1 MVLLIIEDDIY
12 DVSKYVSSH
21 PGEGIN
27 NAYLKDFNL
36 KNCSSVFDRYHFT
49 NKPFEILE
57 KAKKIGSYN
66 GVFWVCP
73 NFFKRRIPKYFY
85 FHSENKKYSFSND
98 YEYILKRNEND
109 IFNSLSLI
117 IHDKGNIESID
128 IVKNEDGLWKLYDL
142 EDENIEKLLRNFFE
156 KK

>member
-1 MVLLIIEDDIY
+1 MVLLIIDDDIY
-12 DVSKYVSSH
+12 DVSKYISSH

-57 KAKKIGSYN
+57 KAKKMGSYN

-73 NFFKRRIPKYFY
+73 NFFRRRIPKYFY
-85 FHSENKKYSFSND
+85 FNPDDKKYSFTKE
-98 YEYILKRNEND
+98 YEYILERNKDD
-109 IFNSLSLI
+109 INNSLVLTIYKDSVI
-117 IHDKGNIESID
+117 TKTNIFR
-128 IVKNEDGLWKLYDL
+128 NNNGLWKLNDL
-142 EDENIEKLLRNFFE
+142 DIIS
-156 KK
+156 